1 MSHSWLPLLISYT
14 ACGQAASSLCD
25 VKHFLYTV
33 PSPEYV
39 LAYIGNY
46 HLTLGLT
53 LGLLTYL
60 LLSTKLIMNERLY
73 VLHVRLTYWVTSS
86 NDMQVRILTQE
97 PDMVFTFDIH
107 EQKYVN
113 VKLAWIFL
121 GICLV
126 GNAVLFPI
134 FRFRPPK

>member
-1 MSHSWLPLLISYT
+1 MDRQLHHLI
-14 ACGQAASSLCD
+14 CD
-25 VKHFLYTV
+25 VKHSLYTV

-39 LAYIGNY
+39 PAYIGNY

-53 LGLLTYL
+53 GFTN
-60 LLSTKLIMNERLY
+60 LSTTKLVMNERLY
-73 VLHVRLTYWVTSS
+73 VLHVRLTYLVTSS

-97 PDMVFTFDIH
+97 PDKVFTFDIH
-107 EQKYVN
+107 EHKYVN